1 MPRRSPRLAKIE
13 AEYKKNNKKRKWIR
27 KSCVELSTEEDI
39 YAPPSSSEEFEITNA
54 ETDTLTEELA
64 ELDAYKCPISNTE
77 SDIDSSAEP
86 PTKKR
91 KINASNTAK
100 INSFDNKNINKNK
113 PKNHWGSHKYS
124 VVTGGGFSTKAKA
137 LQTIQFL
144 KDRDIKYQKNMVGAF
159 LCGGRSILKKAK
171 TEEKRRNINDAI
183 DIFTKWMKHYE
194 LNKDNIEDFNYLQLN
209 IIKQYVI
216 LSDLYN
222 SEKRK
227 NEEDI
232 YDGMDNIFDIDKTFL
247 NVFEKLGGEIRGLRV
262 TMNDDNISWDIVR
275 HNKLLEFKKELIKYD
290 IRCDGRMKTVD
301 ECLLYYKRGKL
312 KGLPTRLHVQMI
324 MYGYS
329 PNKGLICRLAKD
341 VKKRV
346 KEVEKGYV

>member
-100 INSFDNKNINKNK
+100 INR
-113 PKNHWGSHKYS
+113 
-124 VVTGGGFSTKAKA
+124 GGFSTKAKA